1 MDGEGTYTGEKIQ
14 PLGGGRCPH
23 CGGGDVA
30 MGLNVNQSAEVGR
43 IGLAY
48 KAAAIFTGTEP
59 LHADLCRT
67 CGSVVRFFVK
77 EPKRNWIQ
85 K

>member
-1 MDGEGTYTGEKIQ
+1 MDGQGTSPGERFQ
-14 PLGGGRCPH
+14 SPMDVRCPH
-23 CGGGDVA
+23 CGGNDVV
-30 MGLNVNQSAEVGR
+30 MGLKLNQTADAGS
-43 IGLAY
+43 IGLPYSTAT
-48 KAAAIFTGTEP
+48 IFSGTEP

-67 CGSVVRFFVK
+67 CGNVVRLFVK